1 MTVLDLLDLATVVGT
16 VGCGIVIGF
25 AWERIVFGW
34 P

>member
-1 MTVLDLLDLATVVGT
+1 MTAIELLDLATVVCC
-16 VGCGIVIGF
+16 VGCAVVIGF